1 MVRQVG
7 SLLIVVLAALT
18 PAISLAQMPPA
29 MPNIEE
35 MMRQQGMGAPGGP
48 RGGRS
53 PQGPAPPGIP
63 VPPDS
68 PLIAAFQR
76 LDAATAYRVRMEMS
90 TADPRAKQ
98 AMQQMGGMD
107 HFDKAVV
114 KPDTQYVTFH
124 MILPAVDLPGKSDDW
139 DVRSV
144 IKGKRMARKL
154 DTPAEPRILALQE
167 ASAAKQLAMADM
179 YAAMSLAEAAAGP
192 LGAISAA
199 VMVASTALSHAEAAS
214 ALKKGR
220 EFFQWTCADAPAA
233 STASHSPDSVA
244 FTDLVDLGER
254 TDGGVPVHGY
264 RFFVREQGQYHG
276 PVEVDVSPA
285 TGLPTRFVMSEP
297 SMGATMVMRYSD
309 YDRPATIEVP
319 PCLAK

>member
-1 MVRQVG
+1 
-7 SLLIVVLAALT
+7 
-18 PAISLAQMPPA
+18 
-29 MPNIEE
+29 
-35 MMRQQGMGAPGGP
+35 
-48 RGGRS
+48 
-53 PQGPAPPGIP
+53 

-68 PLIAAFQR
+68 PLIAAFKR

-90 TADPRAKQ
+90 TTDPRAKQ

-144 IKGKRMARKL
+144 IKGQRMARKF
-154 DTPAEPRILALQE
+154 DTPAAPRIIALQE

-179 YAAMSLAEAAAGP
+179 YATMSLAEAATGP

-199 VMVASTALSHAEAAS
+199 VMIASTALSHAEAA
-214 ALKKGR
+214 ATLKKGR
-220 EFFQWTCADAPAA
+220 EFFEWTCADAPAGV
-233 STASHSPDSVA
+233 SASHSPDSVT

-254 TDGGVPVHGY
+254 LDGDVPVHGY
-264 RFFVREQGQYHG
+264 TFFVREQGQYHG
-276 PVEVDVSPA
+276 PVEVDIARA

-309 YDRPATIEVP
+309 YDRPATIAIP

>member
-1 MVRQVG
+1 MSTRAG
-7 SLLIVVLAALT
+7 SALMAVLVALA
-18 PAISLAQMPPA
+18 PAMAIAQMPPG

-35 MMRQQGMGAPGGP
+35 MMRQQGMGAPGSP

-53 PQGPAPPGIP
+53 QQGPAPPGVP

-68 PLIAAFQR
+68 ALITAFRR

-90 TADPRAKQ
+90 TTDPRAKQ
-98 AMQQMGGMD
+98 AMLQMGMD
-107 HFDKAVV
+107 HLDKAVV

-124 MILPAVDLPGKSDDW
+124 MVLPAIDLPGKSDDW

-144 IKGKRMARKL
+144 IKGQRMARKF
-154 DTPAEPRILALQE
+154 DTPAAPRIIALQE

-199 VMVASTALSHAEAAS
+199 VMIASTAASHAEVAAT
-214 ALKKGR
+214 LKKGR
-220 EFFQWTCADAPAA
+220 EFFEWTCADTPAGV
-233 STASHSPDSVA
+233 SASHSPDNVA

-254 TDGGVPVHGY
+254 LDGNVPVHGY
-264 RFFVREQGQYHG
+264 TFFVREQGQYHG
-276 PVEVDVSPA
+276 PVEVDIARA

-309 YDRPATIEVP
+309 YDRPATIDIP

>member
-1 MVRQVG
+1 MFTRAG
-7 SLLIVVLAALT
+7 SALMAVLVALS
-18 PAISLAQMPPA
+18 PALAFAQMPPG

-35 MMRQQGMGAPGGP
+35 MMRQQGMGAPGRP
-48 RGGRS
+48 PTGRA
-53 PQGPAPPGIP
+53 PQSPAPPGVP

-68 PLIAAFQR
+68 PLIAAFRR

-90 TADPRAKQ
+90 TTDPRAKQ

-114 KPDTQYVTFH
+114 KPDTQYVTLH
-124 MILPAVDLPGKSDDW
+124 MTLPAVDLPGKSDDW
-139 DVRSV
+139 EVRSV
-144 IKGKRMARKL
+144 IKGQRMARKF
-154 DTPAEPRILALQE
+154 DTPAAPRIIALQE

-199 VMVASTALSHAEAAS
+199 VMIASTALSHAEAAS
-214 ALKKGR
+214 ALKKAR
-220 EFFQWTCADAPAA
+220 EFFQWTCADAPAGVSA
-233 STASHSPDSVA
+233 AHSPDSVT

-254 TDGGVPVHGY
+254 TDGDVPAHGY

-276 PVEVDVSPA
+276 PVEVDVARA

-309 YDRPATIEVP
+309 YDRPATIEIP